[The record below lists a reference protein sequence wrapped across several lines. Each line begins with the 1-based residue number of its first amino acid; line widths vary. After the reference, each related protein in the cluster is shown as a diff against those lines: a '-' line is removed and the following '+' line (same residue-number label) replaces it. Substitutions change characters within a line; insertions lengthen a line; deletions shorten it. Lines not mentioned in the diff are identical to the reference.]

1 MMCTKGLRQAFAI
14 LIAGCGLGI
23 SAASAA
29 DSGAEP
35 DVPDAGAKVVAE
47 PAPDRPAAPR
57 PGEARESANLSPQ
70 EWWVHAREM
79 LVEDLDLSEEQTR
92 QIDAVIERQ
101 LGALQRS
108 PELREE
114 IRIAREQA
122 DKKRASSLQSMHRA
136 NREEIKRPQ
145 ERIEEIRAIL
155 REDQRPGFDMNRARL
170 VAEGQQQQKK
180 MQNRR
185 KPGASAEVKA
195 E

>member
-1 MMCTKGLRQAFAI
+1 MCTEGLRQAFAI

-35 DVPDAGAKVVAE
+35 DVPDAGAKAVPE
-47 PAPDRPAAPR
+47 PASDRPAAPR
-57 PGEARESANLSPQ
+57 PGAASESTKLSPE
-70 EWWVHAREM
+70 EWWAHAREV
-79 LVEDLDLSEEQTR
+79 LVEDLELSEEQTR

-101 LGALQRS
+101 LGAIQRS
-108 PELREE
+108 PELRSE

-122 DKKRASSLQSMHRA
+122 DKKRAGSLQSMLRA

-145 ERIEEIRAIL
+145 ERIEEMRAIL
-155 REDQRPGFDMNRARL
+155 REEQRPGFDMNRARL
-170 VAEGQQQQKK
+170 VAEGQQEQKK
-180 MQNRR
+180 KQDRR
-185 KPGASAEVKA
+185 RPGASAEVKA

>member
-1 MMCTKGLRQAFAI
+1 MCTKGLRQAFAI

-29 DSGAEP
+29 DSDAEP
-35 DVPDAGAKVVAE
+35 DVPDAGAKTVPE
-47 PAPDRPAAPR
+47 PALDQPAAPG
-57 PGEARESANLSPQ
+57 PGDARESKKPAP
-70 EWWVHAREM
+70 EWWAHAHEV

-155 REDQRPGFDMNRARL
+155 RKEQRPGFDMNRARL

-180 MQNRR
+180 KQDRR

>member
-1 MMCTKGLRQAFAI
+1 MCTEGLRQAFAI

-35 DVPDAGAKVVAE
+35 EVPDAGAKAAPE
-47 PAPDRPAAPR
+47 PAPDRPAAR
-57 PGEARESANLSPQ
+57 GPGAASESTNLSPQ
-70 EWWVHAREM
+70 EWWPHAHEV
-79 LVEDLDLSEEQTR
+79 LVEGLELSEEQTR

-101 LGALQRS
+101 LGAIQRS
-108 PELREE
+108 PELRSE

-122 DKKRASSLQSMHRA
+122 DKKRTASLQSMLRA

-145 ERIEEIRAIL
+145 ERIEEMRAIL
-155 REDQRPGFDMNRARL
+155 REEQRPGFDMNRARL
-170 VAEGQQQQKK
+170 VAEGQEQQKK
-180 MQNRR
+180 QGRR
-185 KPGASAEVKA
+185 KPGAGAEVKA

>member
-1 MMCTKGLRQAFAI
+1 MCTEGLRRAFAI

-35 DVPDAGAKVVAE
+35 DVPDAGAKAVPE

-57 PGEARESANLSPQ
+57 PGEASESAEHSPE
-70 EWWVHAREM
+70 EWWAHAREV
-79 LVEDLDLSEEQTR
+79 LFEDLELSEEQTR

-108 PELREE
+108 PELRSE

-122 DKKRASSLQSMHRA
+122 DKKRADSLQSMLRA

-145 ERIEEIRAIL
+145 ERIEEMRAIL
-155 REDQRPGFDMNRARL
+155 REEQRPGFDMNRARL
-170 VAEGQQQQKK
+170 VAEGQRPQKK
-180 MQNRR
+180 QDRR

>member
-1 MMCTKGLRQAFAI
+1 MCTEGLRQAFAI

-35 DVPDAGAKVVAE
+35 DVPDAGAKAVPE

-57 PGEARESANLSPQ
+57 PGEASESAKLSPQ
-70 EWWVHAREM
+70 EWWAHAREV
-79 LVEDLDLSEEQTR
+79 LVEDLELSEEQTR

-108 PELREE
+108 PELRSE

-122 DKKRASSLQSMHRA
+122 DKKRADSLQSMLRA

-145 ERIEEIRAIL
+145 ERIEEMRAIL
-155 REDQRPGFDMNRARL
+155 REEQRPGFDMNRARL
-170 VAEGQQQQKK
+170 VAEGQRPQKK
-180 MQNRR
+180 QDRR

>member
-1 MMCTKGLRQAFAI
+1 MCTEGLRQAFAI
-14 LIAGCGLGI
+14 LIAGCGLGF

-35 DVPDAGAKVVAE
+35 DVPDAGAKVVRE

-57 PGEARESANLSPQ
+57 PGKASESTKLSPE
-70 EWWVHAREM
+70 EWWVHAREV
-79 LVEDLDLSEEQTR
+79 LVEDLELSEEQTR

-101 LGALQRS
+101 LGAIRRS
-108 PELREE
+108 TELRSEM
-114 IRIAREQA
+114 RIAREQA
-122 DKKRASSLQSMHRA
+122 DKKRADSLKSMLRA

-145 ERIEEIRAIL
+145 ERVEEMRAIL
-155 REDQRPGFDMNRARL
+155 REEQRSGFDMNRARL
-170 VAEGQQQQKK
+170 VAEGQQPQKK
-180 MQNRR
+180 QDRR

>member
-1 MMCTKGLRQAFAI
+1 
-14 LIAGCGLGI
+14 
-23 SAASAA
+23 
-29 DSGAEP
+29 
-35 DVPDAGAKVVAE
+35 V
-47 PAPDRPAAPR
+47 
-57 PGEARESANLSPQ
+57 
-70 EWWVHAREM
+70 

-145 ERIEEIRAIL
+145 ERIEEMRAIL
-155 REDQRPGFDMNRARL
+155 REEQRPGFDMNRARL